1 MLEWL
6 VENAALVANLAS
18 LAMLAVWTFYA
29 VLFYREFQRQRTPF
43 FVIHQAQGHGL
54 DSTCLVVNLSK
65 EPVHVLCVMLIL
77 HTTRGTFAQR
87 LRNFRRVSRESD
99 SGRDVQTAIKQGPLT
114 SGAFLGLGSFEAM
127 LDAAV
132 ENVLRRSGHWGA
144 PGEELDLHELI
155 HELRQV
161 EVRVIALHGAHER
174 PVGATRK
181 FQVHIEEEDQV
192 AIEPAVLLTRQM
204 ASRAERRIVR
214 QWLQDCLPSPVSDER

>member
-1 MLEWL
+1 MDWL
-6 VENAALVANLAS
+6 VENAGIVANLAS

-65 EPVHVLCVMLIL
+65 EPVHVLCVMLVL

-87 LRNFRRVSRESD
+87 LRNFRRVSRSLD
-99 SGRDVQTAIKQGPLT
+99 SGVDVQTAIKQGPLT

-127 LDAAV
+127 LDAAA
-132 ENVLRRSGHWGA
+132 EDVLRRSGRWGS
-144 PGEELDLHELI
+144 PGEELDLHELVP
-155 HELRQV
+155 ELQQV
-161 EVRVIALHGAHER
+161 EIRVIALHGAHER
-174 PVGATRK
+174 PVGASRW
-181 FQVHIEEEDQV
+181 FQVRVEEEDQV

-204 ASRAERRIVR
+204 SSRSESRTVR
-214 QWLQDCLPSPVSDER
+214 QWLQDCLPRPIPDDQ